1 MNFYKIEDEIEFT
14 DRRQRLID
22 GMMQQMRGKGYR
34 YMEPVMFEDYDAFV
48 GENSMIEGK
57 STVKVL
63 SNDGNISILARDLT
77 SGLIS
82 AILRRCDADS
92 RLRIMYCGKVF
103 RNTSSGIQEI
113 RKLGAEYLGE
123 ESSSADMEILEMA
136 MDIMSG
142 LSKDYIFEIGSS
154 SFL

>member
-63 SNDGNISILARDLT
+63 
-77 SGLIS
+77 
-82 AILRRCDADS
+82 
-92 RLRIMYCGKVF
+92 
-103 RNTSSGIQEI
+103 
-113 RKLGAEYLGE
+113 
-123 ESSSADMEILEMA
+123 
-136 MDIMSG
+136 
-142 LSKDYIFEIGSS
+142 
-154 SFL
+154 